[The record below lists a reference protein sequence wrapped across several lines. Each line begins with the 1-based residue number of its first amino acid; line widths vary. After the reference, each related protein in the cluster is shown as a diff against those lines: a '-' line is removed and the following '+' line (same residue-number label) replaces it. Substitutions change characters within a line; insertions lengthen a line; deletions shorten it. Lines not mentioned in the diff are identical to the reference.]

1 MPVPARFILAV
12 SCILAITDAA
22 DAQTDFYRA
31 PSSAVVA
38 APGTLVR
45 QEVIDGAPLGATAYR
60 MLYHSTGLD
69 NKPTLVS
76 GVVIV
81 PPGDP
86 PPGGRPI
93 VAWAHPTSGVVPRC
107 APSLAI
113 FLFEQ
118 IQGLRSFVRDGYVV
132 AATDYPGL
140 GTVGPHPYLVG
151 ISEARAV
158 IDSVRVAAQLPGAGG
173 GKKYV
178 VWGHSQGGH
187 AALFTGIIT
196 KSYAP
201 ELDLLGVAA
210 AAPATDLVTLMNEDI
225 DSVGGK
231 NITAMTL
238 WSWQRVFD
246 ANMNKVVD
254 RRAIPVV
261 DKLATECIEGPF
273 DIRTRQRTEQPLEQY
288 FLTTKHPSDVEPWHT
303 LLAKNSPGAL
313 PPEIPVFLA
322 QGTDDVIIS
331 PKVTRDYAA
340 MLCSAGSKVR
350 ILSMPNIGHG
360 RAAQASTRALL
371 EWASDRFAGKSP
383 PDDCSRRKG
392 ALALSS
398 SHFDPSRTSSLR
410 YTGHAHPPQDAPDS
424 VEECRTIV
432 H

>member
-1 MPVPARFILAV
+1 MPLTFRLILATLCMFAEAGV
-12 SCILAITDAA
+12 AN
-22 DAQTDFYRA
+22 AQTDFYRA
-31 PSSAVVA
+31 PRSEAA
-38 APGTLVR
+38 GAPGTLVR

-60 MLYHSTGLD
+60 VLYRSSGLD
-69 NKPTLVS
+69 NKPILVS

-93 VAWAHPTSGVVPRC
+93 VAWAHPTSGIVPRC

-140 GTVGPHPYLVG
+140 GTEGPHPYLVG
-151 ISEARAV
+151 TSEGRAV
-158 IDSVRVAAQLPGAGG
+158 IDSVRVAGSLPGAGG
-173 GKKYV
+173 GKKFV

-187 AALFTGIIT
+187 AALFTGIIAKT
-196 KSYAP
+196 YAP

-210 AAPATDLVTLMNEDI
+210 AAPATDLATLMNEDI

-246 ANMNKVVD
+246 ANMDKVIDPRAKPAID
-254 RRAIPVV
+254 R
-261 DKLATECIEGPF
+261 LAQECIEGPF
-273 DIRTRQRTEQPLEQY
+273 DLRRRQLTEQPLEQY

-303 LLAKNSPGAL
+303 LLAENSPGAL

-322 QGTDDVIIS
+322 QGTDDVIIH
-331 PKVTRDYAA
+331 PDVTKAYEDK
-340 MLCSAGSKVR
+340 LCKGGSKVHM
-350 ILSMPNIGHG
+350 LSMPNIGHG
-360 RAAQASTRALL
+360 RAAQVSTPAML
-371 EWASDRFAGKSP
+371 EWTSDRFTGTPA
-383 PDDCSRRKG
+383 PDDCSR
-392 ALALSS
+392 
-398 SHFDPSRTSSLR
+398 
-410 YTGHAHPPQDAPDS
+410 
-424 VEECRTIV
+424 
-432 H
+432 

>member
-1 MPVPARFILAV
+1 MPTHRLIL
-12 SCILAITDAA
+12 SILCALAGVNAA
-22 DAQTDFYRA
+22 NAQTAFYRA
-31 PSSAVVA
+31 PSSEVA
-38 APGTLVR
+38 GAPGTLVR
-45 QEVIDGAPLGATAYR
+45 QEVIDGAPLGATTYR
-60 MLYHSTGLD
+60 VLYRSTGLND
-69 NKPTLVS
+69 KPILVS

-93 VAWAHPTSGVVPRC
+93 IAWAHPTSGVVPRC

-140 GTVGPHPYLVG
+140 GTAGPHPYLVG
-151 ISEARAV
+151 TSEGRAV
-158 IDSVRVAAQLPGAGG
+158 IDAVRVAGSLPGAGG
-173 GKKYV
+173 GKRFL

-187 AALFTGIIT
+187 ASLFTGAIA

-246 ANMNKVVD
+246 ASMDKVVD
-254 RRAIPVV
+254 RRAIPAINQ
-261 DKLATECIEGPF
+261 LAQECIEGPF
-273 DIRTRQRTEQPLEQY
+273 DLKKRQRTEQPLEQH
-288 FLTTKHPSDVEPWHT
+288 FLSVQHPSDVEPWHT
-303 LLAKNSPGAL
+303 LLAENSPGAL

-322 QGTDDVIIS
+322 QGTDDDIIH
-331 PKVTRDYAA
+331 PKVTQDYAA
-340 MLCSAGSKVR
+340 KLCGAGSKVR
-350 ILSMPNIGHG
+350 ILLMPNIGHS
-360 RAAQASTRALL
+360 RAAQASTSALL
-371 EWASDRFAGKSP
+371 DWASDRFAGKAA
-383 PDDCSRRKG
+383 PDDCSR
-392 ALALSS
+392 
-398 SHFDPSRTSSLR
+398 
-410 YTGHAHPPQDAPDS
+410 
-424 VEECRTIV
+424 
-432 H
+432 

>member
-1 MPVPARFILAV
+1 MPVTFRLVLVIL
-12 SCILAITDAA
+12 CMLAGA
-22 DAQTDFYRA
+22 DATNAQTAFYRA
-31 PSSAVVA
+31 PPSVFAG

-45 QEVIDGAPLGATAYR
+45 QEVIDGAPLGATTYR
-60 MLYHSTGLD
+60 VLYRSTGLD
-69 NKPTLVS
+69 NKPILAS

-93 VAWAHPTSGVVPRC
+93 VAWAHPTSGIVPRC

-140 GTVGPHPYLVG
+140 GTEGPHPYLVG
-151 ISEARAV
+151 TSEARAV

-173 GKKYV
+173 GRKFV

-187 AALFTGIIT
+187 AALFTGLIV

-246 ANMNKVVD
+246 ANMDKLVD
-254 RRAIPVV
+254 PRAMPAI
-261 DKLATECIEGPF
+261 DQLATECIEGPF
-273 DIRTRQRTEQPLEQY
+273 DIKTRQRTEQPLEQY
-288 FLTTKHPSDVEPWHT
+288 FLTARHPSDIEPWHS
-303 LLAKNSPGAL
+303 LLAQNSPGTLSAG
-313 PPEIPVFLA
+313 IPVFLA
-322 QGTDDVIIS
+322 QGTDDVIIH
-331 PKVTRDYAA
+331 PKVTEDYAA
-340 MLCSAGSKVR
+340 RLCGAGSKVR
-350 ILSMPNIGHG
+350 FLSMPNIGHG
-360 RAAQASTRALL
+360 RAAQASTQAVLD
-371 EWASDRFAGKSP
+371 WMSDRFAGKGA
-383 PDDCSRRKG
+383 PDDCSR
-392 ALALSS
+392 
-398 SHFDPSRTSSLR
+398 
-410 YTGHAHPPQDAPDS
+410 
-424 VEECRTIV
+424 
-432 H
+432 

>member
-1 MPVPARFILAV
+1 MPVTFRFVLVMLCMLAG
-12 SCILAITDAA
+12 ADAA
-22 DAQTDFYRA
+22 EAQTAFYRA
-31 PSSAVVA
+31 PASEVA
-38 APGTLVR
+38 GAPGTLVR
-45 QEVIDGAPLGATAYR
+45 QELIDGAPLGATTYR
-60 MLYHSTGLD
+60 VLYRSTGLD
-69 NKPTLVS
+69 DKPILVS

-140 GTVGPHPYLVG
+140 GTPGPHPYLVG

-158 IDSVRVAAQLPGAGG
+158 IDSVRVAAHLPGAGG
-173 GKKYV
+173 GKKFV

-187 AALFTGIIT
+187 AALFTGIIA
-196 KSYAP
+196 KAYSP
-201 ELDLLGVAA
+201 ELDLLAVAA

-246 ANMNKVVD
+246 ANMDKVVD
-254 RRAIPVV
+254 RRAIPAI
-261 DKLATECIEGPF
+261 DQLAEECIEGPF
-273 DIRTRQRTEQPLEQY
+273 DLRIRQRTEQPLEQH

-303 LLAKNSPGAL
+303 LLAQNSPGTL
-313 PPEIPVFLA
+313 PAGIPVFLA
-322 QGTDDVIIS
+322 QGTDDVIIR
-331 PKVTRDYAA
+331 PKVTQDYAA
-340 MLCSAGSKVR
+340 MLCGAGSKVR
-350 ILSMPNIGHG
+350 MLSMPNIGHG
-360 RAAQASTRALL
+360 RAAQASTQAMLD
-371 EWASDRFAGKSP
+371 WTSGRFAGATA
-383 PDDCSRRKG
+383 PDDCSR
-392 ALALSS
+392 
-398 SHFDPSRTSSLR
+398 
-410 YTGHAHPPQDAPDS
+410 Q
-424 VEECRTIV
+424 
-432 H
+432 